1 MRRLRALRISGG
13 LGPSHRGQGR
23 RFGGLAHEPFWVGG
37 VGGIEHPGTVFPDE
51 FRPSVVDV
59 GGGVEAD
66 TRREPGPWDAHRV
79 GMPIILELDTAS
91 RQFRVP
97 LTADPPN
104 D

>member
-1 MRRLRALRISGG
+1 
-13 LGPSHRGQGR
+13 
-23 RFGGLAHEPFWVGG
+23 

-59 GGGVEAD
+59 RGGVEAD

-79 GMPIILELDTAS
+79 GMPIILELDTAP